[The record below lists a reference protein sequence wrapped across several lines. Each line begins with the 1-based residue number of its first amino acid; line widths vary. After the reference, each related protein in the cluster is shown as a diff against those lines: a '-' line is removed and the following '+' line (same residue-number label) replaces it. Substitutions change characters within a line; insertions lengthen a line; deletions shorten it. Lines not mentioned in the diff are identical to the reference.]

1 MMGLP
6 IPKDV
11 TERLDKLENN
21 MSELVSELK
30 RTNNLL
36 VEQNEIL
43 TLIRSQRA

>member
-21 MSELVSELK
+21 MSELVTELK
-30 RTNNLL
+30 RTNDLL
-36 VEQNEIL
+36 REQNDIL
-43 TLIRSQRA
+43 RGNSSE

>member
-21 MSELVSELK
+21 MSELVTELK
-30 RTNNLL
+30 RTNDLL
-36 VEQNEIL
+36 REQNEIL
-43 TLIRSQRA
+43 RGNSSG

>member
-21 MSELVSELK
+21 MSELVTELK
-30 RTNNLL
+30 RTNELL
-36 VEQNEIL
+36 REQNEIL
-43 TLIRSQRA
+43 RGNSSE